1 MESPILGLRNTRAM
15 RFGLISQWFD
25 PEPGP
30 AAIPG
35 GLARELA
42 ARGHDVHV
50 LTGFPNYPVGRIY
63 EGYRLRPVSTSQ
75 PRPRMT
81 VRRVALYPSHD
92 DSTVR
97 RLANYGSFGLSASTL
112 GLGAMRGMD
121 AIWVYNSPA
130 TVALPMWGARA
141 LWGVP
146 HVLHIMDLWPDS
158 ILFGGF
164 DAGIGGRAALRAVDA
179 WVSAMYRSSA
189 KVAYAS
195 PGLGAVLESRGVPA
209 DKLAYAPV
217 WADPSVDT
225 DAAPVSR
232 AHWGASDDQLLV
244 LYAGAVGAAQ
254 GLSAALTGL
263 AQLQNPEKVVLL
275 IAGSGTELGALR
287 RQAAALG
294 LPNVHFLGQ
303 LPRSELSGIMT
314 SADLHIVSLRDSP
327 LAHVSLPSKIHTT
340 LALGKPLLAAVGGD
354 AATVARESG
363 AAFVA
368 IPGDAASIAAELE
381 KAVLMDRASL
391 VAMGARGRSYYD
403 SRFSLGVGVDRIESL
418 LVQAA
423 QSRRTQP

>member
-1 MESPILGLRNTRAM
+1 M
-15 RFGLISQWFD
+15 RFGIISQWFD

-50 LTGFPNYPVGRIY
+50 LTGFPNYPEGRIY
-63 EGYRLRPVSTSQ
+63 EGYHLRPVSTSQ
-75 PRPRMT
+75 PHPRMT
-81 VRRVALYPSHD
+81 VRRVVLYPSHD
-92 DSTVR
+92 DSTLR

-146 HVLHIMDLWPDS
+146 HILHIMDLWPDS

-164 DAGIGGRAALRAVDA
+164 VAGIGGRTALRGVDA
-179 WVSAMYRSSA
+179 WVSAMYRTSA

-195 PGLGAVLESRGVPA
+195 PGLGAALESRGVPA
-209 DKLAYAPV
+209 KKLAYAPV
-217 WADPSVDT
+217 WADPSIDT
-225 DAAPVSR
+225 AATPVPR
-232 AHWGASDDQLLV
+232 IRWGASNDQLLV

-254 GLSAALTGL
+254 GLSAVLTGL
-263 AQLQNPEKVVLL
+263 AQLQSPEKVVLL
-275 IAGSGTELGALR
+275 IAGSGTEREALR
-287 RQAAALG
+287 RQSGALG
-294 LPNVHFLGQ
+294 LTNVHFLGQ
-303 LPRSELSGIMT
+303 LPRDELSGIMT

-363 AAFVA
+363 AAFIAV
-368 IPGDAASIAAELE
+368 PGDAASIATELE
-381 KAVLMDRASL
+381 KATQMDRASL
-391 VAMGARGRSYYD
+391 AAMGARGRGYYD
-403 SRFSLGVGVDRIESL
+403 SCFSLTVGVDRIESL

-423 QSRRTQP
+423 ESRYTRP